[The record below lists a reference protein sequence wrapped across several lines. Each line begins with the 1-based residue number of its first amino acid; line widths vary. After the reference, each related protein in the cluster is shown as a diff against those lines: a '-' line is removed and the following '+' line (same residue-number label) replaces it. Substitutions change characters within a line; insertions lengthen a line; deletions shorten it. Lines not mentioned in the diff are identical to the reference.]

1 MLKLCGF
8 QTYRVDQEDEV
19 EPITDAACCMA
30 FGGGNLQVAILLS
43 QRMVDRTKPK
53 GH

>member
-1 MLKLCGF
+1 VLKLCGF
-8 QTYRVDQEDEV
+8 QVYRIDQAEDV
-19 EPITDAACCMA
+19 EQITGAACRMA
-30 FGGGNLQVAILLS
+30 FGGGNMQVAILLS